1 MVPTGTGALQ
11 MKTKMIKQGTHDKFF
26 MLLAKMPGATKEA
39 LVWQYSN
46 MLTTSLREFY
56 SKKPVEYTRMLAYMQ
71 LQVNKATNY
80 SQVDPEKK
88 RLRSSIL
95 LRLQKHGVD
104 TTHWKNVNTFLL
116 QPRIAGKMLFEMSV
130 PEMKA
135 LIPKLESI
143 LRKDNIMRTTE
154 NKLTE
159 LN

>member
-1 MVPTGTGALQ
+1 MTAKVV
-11 MKTKMIKQGTHDKFF
+11 HDKFF
-26 MLLAKMPGATKEA
+26 YLLNQMPGATKES
-39 LVWQYSN
+39 LVWQYSS

-56 SKKPVEYTRMLAYMQ
+56 QAKPEEYKRMVAEMEIKVAASRKTY
-71 LQVNKATNY
+71 TE
-80 SQVDPEKK
+80 PEKK

-130 PEMKA
+130 PEMKT
-135 LIPKLESI
+135 LIPKLEAI
-143 LRKDNIMRTTE
+143 LKKDSAARAGEIKMS
-154 NKLTE
+154 E

>member
-1 MVPTGTGALQ
+1 MMT
-11 MKTKMIKQGTHDKFF
+11 KQGLHDKFF
-26 MLLAKMPGATKEA
+26 VLLAQMPGATKEA
-39 LVWQYSN
+39 LVWQYSDL
-46 MLTTSLREFY
+46 LTTSLREFY
-56 SKKPVEYTRMLAYMQ
+56 AKKPEEYTRMIADMQ
-71 LQVNKATNY
+71 LQVNNASKY

-104 TTHWKNVNTFLL
+104 TTHWKNVNIFLL
-116 QPRIAGKMLFEMSV
+116 QPRIAGKMLFEMTV

-143 LRKDNIMRTTE
+143 LKKDSHSRAEEI
-154 NKLTE
+154 KLTE